1 MVQFLETT
9 QASAEIR
16 KLITSSKEKL
26 YLISPYL
33 QISKQLK
40 LLIQQS
46 EQTNPMI
53 DIKVVCRKDKINA
66 DDMSFLQELKNV
78 KISALDN
85 LHAKCYLNE
94 NFAIITSM
102 NLYQF
107 SQENNWEMGVKI
119 DKIEDQSLYED
130 ILGYIQNIL
139 GASEKYEMKKVES
152 SQQKEVKTQQVKPS
166 IQQKSDSKSKTSPAN
181 GYCIRCGEKIPFNPN
196 RPLCDKCYPIWA
208 KFSDPKYFEKYCH
221 VCRKE
226 DTKKERCYEKPICYS
241 CYKKLYK

>member
-9 QASAEIR
+9 LASAEIR
-16 KLITSSKEKL
+16 KLITTSKEKL
-26 YLISPYL
+26 FLISPYL

-66 DDMSFLQELKNV
+66 DDMSFLQQLKNV

-94 NFAIITSM
+94 NSAIITSM

-119 DKIEDQSLYED
+119 EKSEDPQLYDE
-130 ILGYIQNIL
+130 ILGYIQSIL
-139 GASEKYEMKKVES
+139 GASEKYEIKKVES
-152 SQQKEVKTQQVKPS
+152 SQAQEFSTPQIKMPIKQQQVN
-166 IQQKSDSKSKTSPAN
+166 KSAIATSQS
-181 GYCIRCGEKIPFNPN
+181 GYCIRCAKKIEFNLEK
-196 RPLCDKCYPIWA
+196 PLCEKCYPIWA
-208 KFSDPKYFEKYCH
+208 KFSDPYYKERYCH
-221 VCRKE
+221 FCGKE
-226 DTKKERCYEKPICYS
+226 TQTSYEKPVCYG
-241 CYKKLYK
+241 CYKKMN